1 MKASGRLHPRHV
13 LRLAV
18 PILVSATSVVCS
30 RATGGAEKAAGTW
43 IVVIGNATTELN
55 APVSNA
61 YIRSVAS
68 SEGQCDEHAHTGA
81 ASPEVTR
88 TNEKGEYRQ
97 VVLATAGAYCLRVIA
112 YSADSSLKTSATIA
126 GARFRSRAAP
136 PDSTRIN
143 LILR

>member
-1 MKASGRLHPRHV
+1 MKASARLHLLHV

-18 PILVSATSVVCS
+18 AIGVSATGVACS
-30 RATGGAEKAAGTW
+30 RATGGGEEVSGTW
-43 IVVIGNATTELN
+43 IVVIGTATTEGN
-55 APVSNA
+55 APLANA

-68 SEGQCDEHAHTGA
+68 SEGKCDEHAHTGA
-81 ASPEVTR
+81 ASPEVAR
-88 TNEKGEYRQ
+88 TNETGEYRQ

-136 PDSTRIN
+136 PDSSRVN

>member
-1 MKASGRLHPRHV
+1 MRANTRTRHLHGLPFAV
-13 LRLAV
+13 VGLAAAM
-18 PILVSATSVVCS
+18 SAGCS
-30 RATGGAEKAAGTW
+30 RATANSEGATATW
-43 IVVIGNATTELN
+43 IVVIGTATTELN
-55 APVSNA
+55 APVANA

-97 VVLATAGAYCLRVIA
+97 VVFATAGAYCLRVIA

-126 GARFRSRAAP
+126 GARFRSRATP
-136 PDSTRIN
+136 PDSSRIN